1 VSTWKFD
8 PAHTSIEFVAK
19 HMMITNVKGHF
30 KIFDGQIVEQGEDPL
45 TAVVDVT
52 IQTAS
57 LETGAEQRDGHLRSP
72 DFFDVANYPTITFHS
87 TKVESRGGDR
97 YAFAGDLTIR
107 GVTRPVELDVT
118 LEGKA
123 TSMQGKKVYAFN
135 ATTSFNR
142 KDFGLNWNVALETG
156 GWLVGEQVKI
166 NIDAEIVEESL
177 PPAEATASA
186 QSAQSAQ

>member
-1 VSTWKFD
+1 MSTWKFD

-30 KIFDGQIVEQGEDPL
+30 KSFDGQIVEQGEDPL
-45 TAVVDVT
+45 TAVVEVT
-52 IQTAS
+52 IQAES
-57 LETGAEQRDGHLRSP
+57 INTGNEQRDGHLRSP
-72 DFFDVANYPTITFHS
+72 DFFDAASYPTITFKS
-87 TKVESRGGDR
+87 AKVESRGGDR
-97 YAFAGDLTIR
+97 YAFTGDLTIR

-118 LEGKA
+118 IDGKA
-123 TSMQGKKVYAFN
+123 TSMQGKKIYAFN

-166 NIDAEIVEESL
+166 NIDSEIVEMSEL
-177 PPAEATASA
+177 PVEAAASA
-186 QSAQSAQ
+186 QSAQ